1 MLPKRVTTYG
11 RANRSRQGR
20 PPVARMS
27 FNPENSPAALPEGGM
42 EDAGVDEGLRAV
54 TDDVAPPSNTPA
66 ATMPNNTPK
75 RARRSQGRPA
85 TAGPDP
91 DSETPA
97 SMAMPTSMTGVAQGL
112 VPFEDE
118 SELSDLSD
126 SPIKRPLPEPKTE
139 RKAKSRQSL
148 AKRRSGESSSEE
160 GESDESFGKA
170 KRAPAKG
177 KARGTRTAKATPTK
191 GRRARAAALVED
203 PDSEDES
210 GSHEGQKDERS
221 PEKGRK
227 RQSLAAKRKA
237 TTKDVNGSAKKPT
250 KRTKLGASSPS
261 LCDDDARMSSPSQP
275 KSQHRKAAPRGSQA
289 SVTKGKGRKADK
301 DEAPPLFDFL
311 NSFQD
316 APDDQ
321 NHDVLMRMFED
332 SGDEMKEQ
340 QGGGEFSDDEDVPA
354 FRPTTRPD
362 ALFDTCFV
370 FAKYPKTAGSWYIG
384 EFLEFRP
391 AKNEADQRAGKDYC
405 VVRDFNGE
413 VHEKIKLEDIVT
425 RKDERIATIKLGNYD
440 FTDSGDQK
448 FTSDADFRP
457 PSPPPQDPSPDAGP
471 SHPTPIS
478 TQQALSPD
486 DYSDLPSAEQLCL
499 IRPHLQLVLDE
510 SYPPAQWRMDA
521 FHRGGNDRESLKAQG
536 NSGDYSEDE
545 IVGVLLPEL
554 KRWALRRERWRDAE
568 QRPPEPPRP
577 SGSGRYEALSP
588 SDRDLFVQ
596 LILLPE
602 AIVEICIRSHAPGVL
617 AEKLRESQEA
627 EVNGADE
634 SDACSLISSVRDS
647 DDEDEE
653 RMANRDAGTP
663 RVELGAGAEVVDE
676 RDPGEQSQEVRDE
689 EPPTEPEAHREG
701 EDQSSNAG
709 TVIASTAPIANASLR
724 SPPQLS
730 SVLTPASLPR
740 PSPAPDL
747 APLAEDPML
756 LYKAA
761 REHLLDLS
769 KEDTAKRWS
778 MGEAI
783 LKRARENARER
794 LGLAPE
800 HLSKEEMKEWEAK
813 RAQPFGSQRPMR
825 RVRSG
830 RSNHQ

>member
-20 PPVARMS
+20 LPVARTLFS
-27 FNPENSPAALPEGGM
+27 PENSLAALPDGGM
-42 EDAGVDEGLRAV
+42 EDARVDEGLTAV

-66 ATMPNNTPK
+66 APMPNNTPK
-75 RARRSQGRPA
+75 RARRSQGRLA
-85 TAGPDP
+85 KADPDP

-126 SPIKRPLPEPKTE
+126 SPIKRPLPKPKTE

-148 AKRRSGESSSEE
+148 PKRPSGQSSSEE
-160 GESDESFGKA
+160 GESEESSGKK
-170 KRAPAKG
+170 KRAPARG

-191 GRRARAAALVED
+191 GRRARAAAPVED
-203 PDSEDES
+203 PDSEYES
-210 GSHEGQKDERS
+210 GSHEAQKDERS
-221 PEKGRK
+221 PEKGKK

-237 TTKDVNGSAKKPT
+237 TTKSVNGSAKKPT

-261 LCDDDARMSSPSQP
+261 LYDDDARMSSPSQP
-275 KSQHRKAAPRGSQA
+275 KSPHRKAAPRGSQA
-289 SVTKGKGRKADK
+289 SITKGKGKKADK
-301 DEAPPLFDFL
+301 DEAPPLSDFL

-316 APDDQ
+316 APDNQ

-340 QGGGEFSDDEDVPA
+340 QGGEELSDDEDVPA

-391 AKNEADQRAGKDYC
+391 AKNEVDKRAGKDYC
-405 VVRDFNGE
+405 VVKDFNGE
-413 VHEKIKLEDIVT
+413 VHEKMKLEDIVT

-457 PSPPPQDPSPDAGP
+457 PSPPPQDPSGDAGP
-471 SHPTPIS
+471 SHPTPIP

-521 FHRGGNDRESLKAQG
+521 FHRGRNDRESLKAQG

-545 IVGVLLPEL
+545 I
-554 KRWALRRERWRDAE
+554 

-577 SGSGRYEALSP
+577 SGSRRYEALSP

-617 AEKLRESQEA
+617 VEKLKELQEA
-627 EVNGADE
+627 EVNGADD

-653 RMANRDAGTP
+653 EMTNRDAGTP
-663 RVELGAGAEVVDE
+663 RVELGAGAEVVNE
-676 RDPGEQSQEVRDE
+676 RDPGEQSQVARDE

-709 TVIASTAPIANASLR
+709 TVIASTAPIASPSLR
-724 SPPQLS
+724 SPPQPS

-813 RAQPFGSQRPMR
+813 RAQPFGSERPMR

-830 RSNHQ
+830 RSNY